1 VLPYTN
7 ADLRCL
13 YRLAGRAAAIA
24 RDNRH
29 GEFPAVPFRLQVKA
43 KSMSTV
49 SGSRVH
55 SDKTGLEGWL
65 EGGVLVDPFPFSH
78 AQRLS
83 ELTLPEQAAFRKALA
98 ADALHHLAGAVS
110 ESKYAADEAGQPFN
124 VNRVYL
130 ATLEGFGQTSELGR
144 CIEYLATDV
153 VARQQLVAKLLLAAN
168 RFVSEPASWQAI
180 VALVGLAVGELHTM
194 AEVIIDNDTVEG
206 LLGARRRPEF
216 EPSANGQ
223 AVEGMSPYPPAT
235 LHRHPTTY

>member
-1 VLPYTN
+1 MMPYTN

-49 SGSRVH
+49 SGSRVTTA
-55 SDKTGLEGWL
+55 KTGLEAWL

-98 ADALHHLAGAVS
+98 ADALHHLAGAVA
-110 ESKYAADEAGQPFN
+110 EGKYAADEAGQPFN

-130 ATLEGFGQTSELGR
+130 AALEGVGHSGDIGR
-144 CIEYLATDV
+144 CLENLATDV
-153 VARQQLVAKLLLAAN
+153 ITRQHTVAKLLLAAN
-168 RFVSEPASWQAI
+168 RFVGEPASWQAI
-180 VALVGLAVGELHTM
+180 VALVGLAAGQLHTM

-216 EPSANGQ
+216 EVSAIGQ
-223 AVEGMSPYPPAT
+223 AVEGMSPCPPAT
-235 LHRHPTTY
+235 LHRQPATY